1 MEDTTSLFNYRDPR
15 SMMADR
21 FAAQRQA
28 PSGSLDEMTVQLG
41 GNAGSLI
48 GNALFGGR
56 TSAMAEQAVLNEA
69 IKESE
74 VAEDPDERLSLFAN
88 ALRKRGLEGYAQ
100 KVDAQLQGRM
110 KTRTD
115 AQTAQAKA
123 LEQQQRLAS
132 LARVVQQKTGLS
144 PEESLAL
151 AQDPATVREL
161 IKVETQ
167 VVEANGRQVL
177 VNKNTGAPIRDLGA
191 APDKRNVTNVQVGGP
206 DTTSKAFEV
215 ADSKSLG
222 TLRDAASAA
231 SGQLGFIAQA
241 REQVQNTAVAGTGV
255 PTVVRGLNAFLAPLG
270 INADQVAKTRN
281 LEQAL
286 NSIIA
291 QGIKQYGANPST
303 ADLEFAKRAS
313 ASITDPKQAIAET
326 LDYLE
331 KRANAL
337 INKTDAAE
345 TYLLINKNLGGFEK
359 FWADQQR
366 NQNKP
371 PQQPGTKKTKS
382 GTNYT
387 VSPQN

>member
-15 SMMADR
+15 SLMADR
-21 FAAQRQA
+21 YASQYIA
-28 PSGSLDEMTVQLG
+28 PSGTLENMIVQTG
-41 GNAGSLI
+41 ANAGSLL
-48 GNALFGGR
+48 GNALFGGK
-56 TSAMAEQAVLNEA
+56 TSKMAEQAVLNEA

-74 VAEDPDERLSLFAN
+74 VAEDPDERLKLFAA

-100 KVDAQLQGRM
+100 KVDSQLQGRI
-110 KTRTD
+110 KARID
-115 AQTAQAKA
+115 AQNA
-123 LEQQQRLAS
+123 QQRQMS
-132 LARVVQQKTGLS
+132 LTKLVMDKTGLAS
-144 PEESLAL
+144 DQAAAI
-151 AQDPATVREL
+151 AQDEVAVREL
-161 IKVETQ
+161 VKPDTKITT
-167 VVEANGRQVL
+167 ANGRVL
-177 VNKNTGAPIRDLGA
+177 MVDGKGNTIKDLGA
-191 APDKRNVTNVQVGGP
+191 AEDKRSVTNVNVGGP
-206 DTTSKAFEV
+206 DTTGKAFEV
-215 ADSKSLG
+215 ADSKTLG

-241 REQVQNTAVAGTGV
+241 REQVQSAAVAGTGV

-326 LDYLE
+326 LNYLE
-331 KRANAL
+331 ARANAL

-345 TYLLINKNLGGFEK
+345 AYLLKNKNLGGFEK

-366 NQNKP
+366 NKNNP
-371 PQQPGTKKTKS
+371 PQQPGARKTKS
-382 GTNYT
+382 GVSYT
-387 VSPQN
+387 VVPQN